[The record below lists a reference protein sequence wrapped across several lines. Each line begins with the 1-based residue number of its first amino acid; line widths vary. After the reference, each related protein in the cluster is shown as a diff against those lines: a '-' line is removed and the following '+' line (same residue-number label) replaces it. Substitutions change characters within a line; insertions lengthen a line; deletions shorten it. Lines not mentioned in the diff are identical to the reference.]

1 MKKIKIFLILVVIFQ
16 LGACAQNL
24 SLVKTERVNINDL
37 YSVRPNI
44 NFNQLADSKITV
56 WTVNGFSLD
65 RIVFIN
71 NIKDGETLF
80 GDDTTNTYKKDMN
93 EVEIAELF
101 IESMKVFGKWAD
113 GKFENLKL
121 GKHGPY
127 NGFKFEKTLINQ
139 DGLSYKGLTSGAVIN
154 EKLYLVFFIATEL
167 HFFNNLQNEFLNII
181 SSMQKV

>member
-1 MKKIKIFLILVVIFQ
+1 
-16 LGACAQNL
+16 
-24 SLVKTERVNINDL
+24 
-37 YSVRPNI
+37 
-44 NFNQLADSKITV
+44 
-56 WTVNGFSLD
+56 
-65 RIVFIN
+65 
-71 NIKDGETLF
+71 
-80 GDDTTNTYKKDMN
+80 MN

-121 GKHGPY
+121 GKHVPF

-167 HFFNNLQNEFLNII
+167 HFFKNLQNEFLNII
-181 SSMQKV
+181 SSIQKV